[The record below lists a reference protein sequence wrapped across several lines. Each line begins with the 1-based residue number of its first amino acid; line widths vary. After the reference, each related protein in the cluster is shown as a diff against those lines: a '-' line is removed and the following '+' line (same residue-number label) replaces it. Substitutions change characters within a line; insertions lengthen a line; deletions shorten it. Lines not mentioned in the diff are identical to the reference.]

1 MFFAPIQVTSNVL
14 RFYHLLSLLPNAV
27 LLIPSRVRV
36 YIAFGVVYFF
46 CCFCFFVEN
55 KYFWG
60 HLGGSI
66 GVWAQLIFYGFQT
79 WVSLVSLSPGFGGW
93 GRKSQAPIG

>member
-1 MFFAPIQVTSNVL
+1 MSYVSTTCSLFCPMLCCLFLPESEFILHLGLCIFF
-14 RFYHLLSLLPNAV
+14 
-27 LLIPSRVRV
+27 
-36 YIAFGVVYFF
+36 VVFV
-46 CCFCFFVEN
+46 FFVEN